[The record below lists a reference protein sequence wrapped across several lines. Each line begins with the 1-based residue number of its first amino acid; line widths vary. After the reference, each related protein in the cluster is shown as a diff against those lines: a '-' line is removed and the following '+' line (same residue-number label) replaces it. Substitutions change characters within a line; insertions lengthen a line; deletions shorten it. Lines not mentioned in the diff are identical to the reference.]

1 MLLTHIHLMFN
12 HLPIFGSIVLFFL
25 MIHAIF
31 YKKEK
36 QIKIY
41 LWFYFLVALVTVPVF
56 LTGDPAGELIK
67 KLPRISESLIDTHE
81 TFGYISL
88 IVILVLGVSSLAAL
102 RFFRTRELLPA
113 WFKYSFLI
121 ASFISLLAI
130 SWTGKTGGEIRH
142 SEITSEFLNSK

>member
-1 MLLTHIHLMFN
+1 MFN

-25 MIHAIF
+25 MVHAIF
-31 YKKEK
+31 NKKEK
-36 QIKIY
+36 QIRIY
-41 LWFYFLVALVTVPVF
+41 LWFYVLVALIIIPVF

-67 KLPRISESLIDTHE
+67 KLPGISESLIDSHE

-88 IVILVLGVSSLAAL
+88 ITILVLGVSSLAAL

-121 ASFISLLAI
+121 VSFIAVLVI

-142 SEITSEFLNSK
+142 SEITSEFLNTK